1 MFNRE
6 GTSVYLRL
14 ILVAVWQ
21 KPTLHCET
29 IILQLKIERKK
40 KNKENAFQQIW
51 GDDSKCLFLSGSFF
65 FCFFFFFSLQI
76 VFIDLFLTER
86 GLHAG
91 FL

>member
-40 KNKENAFQQIW
+40 KTKRMLFSKFGVMTPNAYF
-51 GDDSKCLFLSGSFF
+51 FLDLSSSV
-65 FCFFFFFSLQI
+65 FFFFFSLQI